1 MAKRLRGGQWREG
14 VGGTEGEGG
23 RGDCGGGGEGDWRE
37 GGGSYSLGAVVENIL
52 GKERKRTRGDRKK
65 QGISYLTYK

>member
-23 RGDCGGGGEGDWRE
+23 LWGRGGLEGGGEGE
-37 GGGSYSLGAVVENIL
+37 L
-52 GKERKRTRGDRKK
+52 
-65 QGISYLTYK
+65 